1 MRGDEVKKSKIFIL
15 VYYLFYAILCGG
27 IVLSIFLPQL
37 YDIFSTVQIVFL
49 DHSLIYKIAFYSC
62 YIISLGIILE
72 LLLMFKTIYK
82 ETPFKKEVEVK
93 LKVIAVLFELLA
105 IIIGV
110 KSIFMPTLLTL
121 AIFIITFMV
130 GLCFYVLAEV
140 FQTAIAYKNEIDY
153 TV

>member
-1 MRGDEVKKSKIFIL
+1 MKKSKIFII
-15 VYYLFYAILCGG
+15 VYYSFYLLLGGG
-27 IVLSIFLPQL
+27 IVLSLFLPKF

-49 DHSLIYKIAFYSC
+49 DHSLIYKIAFYAC

-72 LLLMFKTIYK
+72 LLLMFKIIYR
-82 ETPFKKEVEVK
+82 ETPFKKAVEVK

-105 IIIGV
+105 LIVGV
-110 KSIFMPTLLTL
+110 KNTFMPTLLTF

-140 FQTAIAYKNEIDY
+140 FKTAIAYKNEIDY